1 MKKEIT
7 FLFYFVFLLAT
18 GVDAQQQKTNNPVIS
33 KVTDVWVVFKTHFD
47 LGFTDLP
54 ENVFARY
61 RGEMMDN
68 ALNIIEKNASQPKE
82 KRFAWTVPG
91 WPLYAQIL
99 GPLQNPERRAR
110 IEKAIR
116 EGSIVVHGLPFSM
129 HTESLDYEDLVRGLG
144 YSSMI
149 ARKYGQPLPI
159 SAKMTDV
166 PCHSWIL
173 PTLLNNAGIKFLQ
186 LGCNPASQYPR
197 FPQLFWWEGADGSK
211 ILCQYTSQYGSELIP
226 PTDWPCKN
234 YLAMIMTGDNQ
245 GPPNQKEVETIL
257 TKFEKELPGVKIH
270 MGTLDDFAK
279 AIITEN
285 PDLPIIKGD
294 TPDTWI
300 HGLLSIPQETK
311 IARNIRPLESVL
323 DGLNTQMGIWGIP
336 TESISAK
343 LAKAYEQSLLY
354 GEHTWGMNA
363 EFGPRFSYG
372 DDWKKWLAEAEAEP
386 IPENGDYLKLKNS
399 DAQNTQVG
407 SKRKWLHSYDEKRQ
421 YILNTNDIVSK
432 ELNLRLD
439 LLAKSVNL
447 EGKRLVVYNPLPWKR
462 SGIIEN
468 PWEKGKYFYVPEIA
482 SCGYISFSQN
492 DLKESTITNDDQ
504 SAFTTPYFKIVFDL
518 TRGGISSLIEKTT
531 GRELVDQTSKYVVGQ
546 FLHER
551 FSTNEVDKWFH
562 TYSRIQD
569 GWGLNDLGKPGM
581 INAKKAPYL
590 AFTPHSWKISVSHSA
605 VADIVTLSAVDT
617 KGFAKKYTLTFTFP
631 RNAAY
636 VDVQWF
642 VDSKTPEKQPEGGWL
657 CFPFA
662 VEKPTFTVGR
672 LGGPINPATD
682 IIPGSNKYLMA
693 VNTGVAITQ
702 ADKTGV
708 ALSPMD
714 SPLISLGEPGLWKF
728 SLDYIPKVPSV
739 FVNIYNNMWNTNFP
753 LWQEGS
759 WSERVRIWAIDK
771 HTQTVPNL
779 IQNAWEA
786 RVPLLTGIAVG
797 SAGKLSTKKNGI
809 SISRTGVL
817 VTAFGENPDGKGTI
831 LRLWEQGGSSGSVT
845 ITLPKGSNYTKAIPV
860 DLRGEKIGEPVKL
873 INGKLSLEL
882 HAYAPASFIL
892 NN

>member
-1 MKKEIT
+1 
-7 FLFYFVFLLAT
+7 
-18 GVDAQQQKTNNPVIS
+18 
-33 KVTDVWVVFKTHFD
+33 
-47 LGFTDLP
+47 
-54 ENVFARY
+54 
-61 RGEMMDN
+61 
-68 ALNIIEKNASQPKE
+68 
-82 KRFAWTVPG
+82 
-91 WPLYAQIL
+91 
-99 GPLQNPERRAR
+99 
-110 IEKAIR
+110 
-116 EGSIVVHGLPFSM
+116 
-129 HTESLDYEDLVRGLG
+129 
-144 YSSMI
+144 
-149 ARKYGQPLPI
+149 
-159 SAKMTDV
+159 
-166 PCHSWIL
+166 
-173 PTLLNNAGIKFLQ
+173 
-186 LGCNPASQYPR
+186 
-197 FPQLFWWEGADGSK
+197 
-211 ILCQYTSQYGSELIP
+211 
-226 PTDWPCKN
+226 
-234 YLAMIMTGDNQ
+234 
-245 GPPNQKEVETIL
+245 
-257 TKFEKELPGVKIH
+257 
-270 MGTLDDFAK
+270 
-279 AIITEN
+279 
-285 PDLPIIKGD
+285 
-294 TPDTWI
+294 
-300 HGLLSIPQETK
+300 
-311 IARNIRPLESVL
+311 
-323 DGLNTQMGIWGIP
+323 
-336 TESISAK
+336 
-343 LAKAYEQSLLY
+343 
-354 GEHTWGMNA
+354 
-363 EFGPRFSYG
+363 
-372 DDWKKWLAEAEAEP
+372 
-386 IPENGDYLKLKNS
+386 
-399 DAQNTQVG
+399 
-407 SKRKWLHSYDEKRQ
+407 
-421 YILNTNDIVSK
+421 
-432 ELNLRLD
+432 
-439 LLAKSVNL
+439 
-447 EGKRLVVYNPLPWKR
+447 
-462 SGIIEN
+462 
-468 PWEKGKYFYVPEIA
+468 
-482 SCGYISFSQN
+482 
-492 DLKESTITNDDQ
+492 
-504 SAFTTPYFKIVFDL
+504 
-518 TRGGISSLIEKTT
+518 
-531 GRELVDQTSKYVVGQ
+531 
-546 FLHER
+546 
-551 FSTNEVDKWFH
+551 
-562 TYSRIQD
+562 
-569 GWGLNDLGKPGM
+569 
-581 INAKKAPYL
+581 
-590 AFTPHSWKISVSHSA
+590 
-605 VADIVTLSAVDT
+605 LSAVDT